1 MNNTLIGAVLGSC
14 ALAANAGD
22 FPNIGAIGQ
31 DAFNGLSKDLG
42 AAFSYKGVTP
52 ATPLGTLGFDV
63 GLEITSTKLEHESA
77 FSAAGAGSVSDLLVP
92 KLHVHKGLPGGWDI
106 GAFVGGTSDV
116 SASLFGADV
125 RYAILDDGIATPAV
139 GVRLS
144 GTRAAGLGDLKV
156 STGALDLTA
165 SKKFTILTPY
175 AGGGIVRTWTSAAH
189 TGLSDVQQNQGRY
202 FGGLAITLLAMNVA
216 FEAERQGGNTS
227 LSAKLG
233 LRF

>member
-1 MNNTLIGAVLGSC
+1 MNKAFIAAVLSTC

-22 FPNIGAIGQ
+22 FPNIGTIGQ
-31 DAFNGLSKDLG
+31 DAFNGLSRDLG
-42 AAFSYKGVTP
+42 AAFSYKGITP

-63 GLEITSTKLEHESA
+63 GVEVTSTKLEHESA

-92 KLHVHKGLPGGWDI
+92 KVHVHKGLPGGWDI
-106 GAFVGGTSDV
+106 GAFVGGASDV

-125 RYAILDDGIATPAV
+125 RYALLDDGIATPAV
-139 GVRLS
+139 AVRLS
-144 GTRAAGLGDLKV
+144 GTRATGLGDLKIG
-156 STGALDLTA
+156 TGALDLMA

-175 AGGGIVRTWTSAAH
+175 VGGGVVRTWSSAASTALH
-189 TGLSDVQQNQGRY
+189 DVRENQGRF
-202 FGGLAITLLAMNVA
+202 FGGLAVTLLTVNVA
-216 FEAERQGGNTS
+216 FEAERQGDNTS